1 MYPNLNAEMARRN
14 IKPKNIA
21 ELFDMEVTSVYSILQ
36 GKRKLSVGRAW
47 EIKKAFF
54 PDLPIDYLFAE
65 DGEEAAR

>member
-21 ELFDMEVTSVYSILQ
+21 ELLNIEATSVYSILQ

-47 EIKKAFF
+47 KIKKAFF
-54 PDLPIDYLFAE
+54 PDLSLEYLFYE
-65 DGEEAAR
+65 DSEEAAR